1 MTKFYRLGI
10 VISHYHHCMCPTVRP
25 ICLYKHC
32 FLSLDTSIL
41 VSKGYILWGWLTL
54 YNQSSL
60 RPSKRKQSIHKIA
73 HNTMNYLQRQVNRSR
88 KKATQMEKK
97 SACVCGGGEG
107 GSTFN
112 NLCLNTFGFCKPSKL
127 KHLNKISCFKH
138 VLVFWNFCLNHH
150 YYSL

>member
-1 MTKFYRLGI
+1 M
-10 VISHYHHCMCPTVRP
+10 
-25 ICLYKHC
+25 
-32 FLSLDTSIL
+32 
-41 VSKGYILWGWLTL
+41 

-88 KKATQMEKK
+88 KKATQMEK
-97 SACVCGGGEG
+97 SACVWGGGGGEG

-127 KHLNKISCFKH
+127 KHLNKISCFQTCFG
-138 VLVFWNFCLNHH
+138 VLKFLFESSLLQPLIWNILVM
-150 YYSL
+150 